1 MKAINLE
8 ATQTLQ
14 VAQHIR
20 SDLDGVSAVPP
31 DTFKAD
37 QRIRYIN
44 RHPLRADDMGGNN
57 QPKSPTLSL
66 SSE

>member
-8 ATQTLQ
+8 ATQTLH

-31 DTFKAD
+31 DTFKTD

-44 RHPLRADDMGGNN
+44 RHLRADDMGGNN

>member
-8 ATQTLQ
+8 ATQTLH

-20 SDLDGVSAVPP
+20 SDLDGVSAVPS

-44 RHPLRADDMGGNN
+44 RHSLRAGGDNYAET
-57 QPKSPTLSL
+57 PYFKFIA
-66 SSE
+66 